1 MSIVIIDRIPH
12 PKGILLS
19 CEKDGK
25 LVKILFLS
33 HALERMKKWKV
44 TAEIVLEALLE
55 PEEVLVGHHKRYI
68 AHRRYEE
75 HILRAIYEY
84 DNMMPS
90 LVTIYFPYKDRYYQG
105 GGHFEDKI
113 LE

>member
-19 CEKDGK
+19 CEKDGR

-44 TAEIVLEALLE
+44 TAGIVLEALLE
-55 PEEVLVGHHKRYI
+55 PEEVLVRHH
-68 AHRRYEE
+68 
-75 HILRAIYEY
+75 
-84 DNMMPS
+84 
-90 LVTIYFPYKDRYYQG
+90 
-105 GGHFEDKI
+105 
-113 LE
+113 